1 MIITEVLMNQKA
13 IGVFDSGLGGLT
25 AVREMLTILP
35 DEDIIYFGDTGRVP
49 YGSKSNE
56 TIRKYAV
63 QDARFLRRMGVKIIV
78 AACGTVSS
86 VAPDLTDQLGVPYT
100 GVVYP
105 TCFSACQATR
115 NGRIGVI
122 GTAATIAS
130 HSYKDR
136 IQKKH
141 PEFTVVEQACP
152 LFVPLVEN
160 GMTDPDDEIVR
171 LTVQRYL
178 GVMKENDVDTII
190 LGCTHYPLLAEAI
203 ARELGGGVT
212 LIDSGKETALYTK
225 KLLEQDGL
233 LRAPGSGSSQ
243 RYYVSDTPADFE
255 KYAGIFLRRNI
266 ENQVEQINIEEY

>member
-1 MIITEVLMNQKA
+1 MNDKA

-25 AVREMLTILP
+25 AVREMLRILP
-35 DEDIIYFGDTGRVP
+35 NENIIYFGDTGRVP
-49 YGSKSNE
+49 YGSKSND
-56 TIRKYAV
+56 TISRYAV
-63 QDARFLRRMGVKIIV
+63 QDARFLKKMGVKMIV

-86 VAPDLTDQLGVPYT
+86 VAPDLSDELGLPYT

-105 TCFSACQATR
+105 TCFSAINATK

-122 GTAATIAS
+122 GTAATISS
-130 HSYKDR
+130 HSYKNR

-141 PEFTVVEQACP
+141 PEYTVVEQACP

-160 GMTDPDDEIVR
+160 GMTDPADEIVR
-171 LTVQRYL
+171 LTVSRYL
-178 GVMKENDVDTII
+178 NVMKENDVDTII

-203 ARELGGGVT
+203 SAEMGSSVT

-225 KLLEQDGL
+225 KILDENGL
-233 LRAPGSGSSQ
+233 LREDDSPATQS
-243 RYYVSDTPADFE
+243 YYVSDTPADFE

-266 ENQVEQINIEEY
+266 DNKVTRINIEEY

>member
-1 MIITEVLMNQKA
+1 MNQKA

-25 AVREMLTILP
+25 AVREMLRILP
-35 DEDIIYFGDTGRVP
+35 DEDIVYFGDTGRVP
-49 YGSKSNE
+49 YGSKSND
-56 TIRKYAV
+56 TIRKYAM
-63 QDARFLRRMGVKIIV
+63 QDARFLKELGVKMII

-86 VAPDLTDQLGVPYT
+86 VAPDLSDSLGVPYT

-105 TCFSACQATR
+105 TCFSAMQATH

-130 HSYKDR
+130 HSYKER
-136 IQKKH
+136 IQSKH
-141 PEFTVVEQACP
+141 PEYTVIEQACP

-160 GMTDPDDEIVR
+160 GMTDPADEIVR

-178 GVMKENDVDTII
+178 GVMHEHGADTII

-203 ARELGGGVT
+203 AREMGDGVT

-225 KLLEQDGL
+225 KILEENGL
-233 LRAPGSGSSQ
+233 LREVGSGSEQ
-243 RYYVSDTPADFE
+243 RYFVSDTPADFE
-255 KYAGIFLRRNI
+255 KFAGIFLKRNI
-266 ENQVEQINIEEY
+266 ENQVQQINIEEY

>member
-1 MIITEVLMNQKA
+1 MNEKA

-25 AVREMLTILP
+25 AVREMLRILP

-49 YGSKSNE
+49 YGSKSND
-56 TIRKYAV
+56 TIKKYAL
-63 QDARFLRRMGVKIIV
+63 QDARFLSRMGVKIIV

-105 TCFSACQATR
+105 TCFSACEATKS
-115 NGRIGVI
+115 GRIGVI

-130 HSYKDR
+130 HSYKNR
-136 IQKKH
+136 IQTKH
-141 PEFTVVEQACP
+141 PEYTVIEQACP

-171 LTVQRYL
+171 LTVERYL
-178 GVMKENDVDTII
+178 GVMQENEVDTII
-190 LGCTHYPLLAEAI
+190 LGCTHYPLLAAAI
-203 ARELGGGVT
+203 GSVMGDGVT

-225 KLLEQDGL
+225 KVLGQKGL
-233 LRAPGSGSSQ
+233 LREAGSGSAQ

-255 KYAGIFLRRNI
+255 KYAGIFLKRNI
-266 ENQVEQINIEEY
+266 EHQVQQINIEEY